1 MQEAVARFLE
11 EEFLPRIEKRGTE
24 RRPVHEAGW
33 SLSYHGRS
41 RTGKLVRAS
50 KYEDGGPFALSLVA
64 RAIEVLRSRYPM
76 HDIDGIVSVPP
87 TRSGM
92 LVEDFARQVA
102 AQLGVE
108 YVSALAKVRT
118 TQEQKQLTNRVQ
130 KADNVKGAFIV
141 RSPELVVGRTLL
153 LIDDIYDSGYMIRE
167 VAQTLM
173 QAGAKV
179 VYPFTITRTAHSD
192 DQ

>member
-1 MQEAVARFLE
+1 
-11 EEFLPRIEKRGTE
+11 
-24 RRPVHEAGW
+24 
-33 SLSYHGRS
+33 
-41 RTGKLVRAS
+41 
-50 KYEDGGPFALSLVA
+50 
-64 RAIEVLRSRYPM
+64 
-76 HDIDGIVSVPP
+76 
-87 TRSGM
+87 M

-108 YVSALAKVRT
+108 YASALEKVRT

-192 DQ
+192 HQ

>member
-1 MQEAVARFLE
+1 
-11 EEFLPRIEKRGTE
+11 
-24 RRPVHEAGW
+24 
-33 SLSYHGRS
+33 
-41 RTGKLVRAS
+41 
-50 KYEDGGPFALSLVA
+50 
-64 RAIEVLRSRYPM
+64 
-76 HDIDGIVSVPP
+76 
-87 TRSGM
+87 
-92 LVEDFARQVA
+92 VEDFARQVA

-108 YVSALAKVRT
+108 YVFALEKVRT

-141 RSPELVVGRTLL
+141 RSPGLVVGRTLL

>member
-1 MQEAVARFLE
+1 MQEAVAFFLE
-11 EEFLPRIEKRGTE
+11 EGFLPRIEKRGTE
-24 RRPVHEAGW
+24 KRPIHEAGW

-41 RTGKLVRAS
+41 RTGRLVRAS
-50 KYEDGGPFALSLVA
+50 KYEDGGPFAASLIA
-64 RAIEVLRSRYPM
+64 RAVEVLRSHYPIQT
-76 HDIDGIVSVPP
+76 IDGIVSVPP

-102 AQLGVE
+102 TELGVSYLSVLE
-108 YVSALAKVRT
+108 KVRV
-118 TQEQKQLTNRVQ
+118 TQEQKYLSNWLQ
-130 KADNVKGAFIV
+130 KADNVKGAFV
-141 RSPELVVGRTLL
+141 VHPSRLVEGQTLL

-167 VAQTLM
+167 VAHTLM
-173 QAGAKV
+173 QAGAKA

>member
-11 EEFLPRIEKRGTE
+11 EEFLPRIEKR
-24 RRPVHEAGW
+24 PVHEAGW

-41 RTGKLVRAS
+41 CTRKLVRAS

-141 RSPELVVGRTLL
+141 RSPDLVMGRTLL

>member
-1 MQEAVARFLE
+1 
-11 EEFLPRIEKRGTE
+11 
-24 RRPVHEAGW
+24 
-33 SLSYHGRS
+33 
-41 RTGKLVRAS
+41 
-50 KYEDGGPFALSLVA
+50 
-64 RAIEVLRSRYPM
+64 VLRSRYPM
-76 HDIDGIVSVPP
+76 EAIDGIVSVPP
-87 TRSGM
+87 TRSGI
-92 LVEDFARQVA
+92 LVEDFAQQVA

-108 YVSALAKVRT
+108 YVSVIEKART
-118 TQEQKQLTNRVQ
+118 TQEQKHLTNWLQ

-141 RSPELVVGRTLL
+141 RSPELVEGRTLL

-173 QAGAKV
+173 QAGAKA